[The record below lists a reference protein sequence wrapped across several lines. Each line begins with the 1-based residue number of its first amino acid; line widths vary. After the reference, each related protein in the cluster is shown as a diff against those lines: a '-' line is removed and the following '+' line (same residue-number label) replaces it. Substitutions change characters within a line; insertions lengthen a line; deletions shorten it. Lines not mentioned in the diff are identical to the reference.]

1 MITLEAAHLRA
12 AFLFLIM
19 AKIEK
24 GSKKLLNAWAFYDWA
39 NSVYTLTIA
48 SSIFPIFYSA
58 LFLTEIKKVTAFG
71 FEFKSTALITFVTA
85 FTFLVVAFTSPI
97 LSGVADYV
105 GNKKS
110 FMKFFCYVGGL
121 GCIGLYWFDVTPDK
135 IHLSLLFY
143 FMGLIGY
150 WGSLVFYNSYLP
162 DIAFEEQQD
171 SISAKGFSMG
181 YLGSV
186 ILLVINLGMVLYPQ
200 FFGFDISISETIRE
214 TGTEVEIAEA
224 LKKAKDSAS
233 FEAMKISFIT
243 VGLWWILFSQYTFY
257 ILPKGVSKGHKVTKA
272 VVFNGLKELRIVW
285 NQLKQDLRLKR
296 YLIAFFVFSMAVQTI
311 MLVAVYFGEEE
322 ISWGGDSEKTI
333 GLIGSILIIQ
343 LVAILG
349 AFLTS
354 RASAKFGNI
363 RTLIAVNFIW
373 MTLCIFAY
381 FVTLPIHFYL
391 TAGFVGL
398 VMGGVQSLARSTYSK
413 FLPETEDTTS
423 YFSFY
428 DVAEKIGIVIGMII
442 YGTIDQI
449 TGSMRNAI
457 LFLFVFFLLGII
469 LLLRVPKEII
479 ELNEN

>member
-1 MITLEAAHLRA
+1 MKEL
-12 AFLFLIM
+12 
-19 AKIEK
+19 KK

-58 LFLTEIKKVTAFG
+58 LFLGQVEKMVPAFG
-71 FEFKSTALITFVTA
+71 MVFKSTALITYVTA

-97 LSGVADYV
+97 LSGIADYV

-110 FMKFFCYVGGL
+110 FMKFFCYIGSI
-121 GCIGLYWFDVTPDK
+121 GCMGLYWFSLEY

-162 DIAFEEQQD
+162 DIAFPEQQD
-171 SISAKGFSMG
+171 RISAKGFSMG

-186 ILLVINLGMVLYPQ
+186 LLLLVNLAMVMKPDW
-200 FFGFDISISETIRE
+200 FGFDTSISKTIAE
-214 TGTEVEIAEA
+214 TGTESEIAAA
-224 LKKAKDSAS
+224 LQIAKDSAS
-233 FEAMKISFIT
+233 IDAMKVSFIT

-257 ILPKGVSKGHKVTKA
+257 ILPKGASKGHKVTRA
-272 VVFNGLKELRIVW
+272 VVFNGLKELKQVW
-285 NQLKQDLRLKR
+285 LQLKQNLRLKR
-296 YLIAFFVFSMAVQTI
+296 YLEAFFVFSMAVQTI

-322 ISWGGDSEKTI
+322 IAWGSSDAKTQ
-333 GLIGSILIIQ
+333 GLIVSILVIQ

-349 AFLTS
+349 AVLTS
-354 RASAKFGNI
+354 RASSKFGNI
-363 RTLIAVNFIW
+363 NTLIVINFFW
-373 MTLCIFAY
+373 MALCFYAY
-381 FVTLPIHFYL
+381 FMETPMQFYI
-391 TAGFVGL
+391 AASFVGL

-413 FLPETEDTTS
+413 LLPETEDTTS

-428 DVAEKIGIVIGMII
+428 DVAEKIGIVIGMVIFA
-442 YGTIDQI
+442 TIDQI

-457 LFLFVFFLLGII
+457 LFLVIFFFAGIFLLF
-469 LLLRVPKEII
+469 RVPKLDLEK
-479 ELNEN
+479 ENI